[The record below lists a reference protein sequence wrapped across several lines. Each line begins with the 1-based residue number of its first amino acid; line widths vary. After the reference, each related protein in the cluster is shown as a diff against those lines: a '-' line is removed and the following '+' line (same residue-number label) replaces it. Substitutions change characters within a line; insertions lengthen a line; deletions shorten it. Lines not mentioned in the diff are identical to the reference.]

1 MGDAQNVMQLLQELE
16 CNMKILADE
25 NIPLVKQCFSTI
37 GQVETAMGKDVC
49 RQMAADADI
58 LLVRSVTKVGH
69 ELLENSSVKFVATAT
84 IGVDHIDQDYL
95 RDRQIGFASAPGSNA
110 NSVAEY
116 IVAGILEIAEK
127 LQIQLKDKS
136 IGVVGVGNVGSKVV
150 EKCQALEMKVLLN
163 DPPLAR
169 KTGDPKYIAIEE
181 ICKCDFIT
189 FHTPLTK
196 TGFDKTFHLLNEK
209 LIDSMKDGV
218 VLINSSRGAVADTKA
233 LKKAVKAKKIAAMM
247 LDVWEDEPNID
258 LELVEIAD
266 IVTPHI
272 AGYSFDG
279 KIAGMMMIYDAA
291 CKYFAVAPQFSIE
304 PFLPSPVVPTL
315 DLNQF
320 DDSQLSTQQI
330 VKNVYNI
337 RNDDQRLR
345 QIANQVDRG
354 AYFTKLRKE
363 YPIRREFQNTI
374 LQNVDLG
381 LSEKLTSL
389 GFRLF

>member
-1 MGDAQNVMQLLQELE
+1 
-16 CNMKILADE
+16 MKILADE
-25 NIPLVKQCFSTI
+25 NIPFAKQCFSTI
-37 GQVETAMGKDVC
+37 GEVETANGKDISREMVS
-49 RQMAADADI
+49 DVDV
-58 LLVRSVTKVGH
+58 LLVRSVTKVGQ
-69 ELLENSSVKFVATAT
+69 ELLENSKVKFVATAT
-84 IGVDHIDQDYL
+84 IGVDHIDLDCL
-95 RDRQIGFASAPGSNA
+95 RDRQIGFSSAPGSNA

-116 IVAGILEIAEK
+116 VVASLLEVAAK
-127 LQIQLKDKS
+127 LQIQLKGKS

-150 EKCQALEMKVLLN
+150 EKCRALEMEVLLN

-169 KTGDPKYIAIEE
+169 KTNDSKYVAIEK
-181 ICKCDFIT
+181 ICECDFIT

-196 TGFDKTFHLLNEK
+196 TGFDKTFHLLNEE
-209 LIDSMKDGV
+209 LIASMKQNV
-218 VLINSSRGAVADTKA
+218 ILINSSRGAVADTKA
-233 LKKAVKAKKIAAMM
+233 LKKARKDKKIAAMI

-258 LELVEIAD
+258 AELVEMAD
-266 IVTPHI
+266 IVTAHI

-291 CKYFAVAPQFSIE
+291 CKYFAIAPQFSIE
-304 PFLPSPVVPTL
+304 PFLPMPSVPTL

-320 DDSQLSTQQI
+320 DDSQLSIQKI
-330 VKNVYNI
+330 VKNIYDVTG
-337 RNDDQRLR
+337 DDQRLR
-345 QIANQVDRG
+345 QIANQPNQG